1 MSTYKLIV
9 QNHSSLEGDVC
20 VYQTAP
26 DVAGSNVQSLAW
38 VTAYAHPTTAI
49 TFTWSPD
56 DYCFVWQE
64 TSKVSS
70 GITVAASQTW
80 QADLTGQ
87 NQVTLTYRNGG
98 FTFENLQAGP
108 TSGSLSIMQD
118 ASIPVNTASVGI
130 GMAGAPT
137 FMCQAMPNM
146 NVTFTPQPAYWVA
159 FGSFT
164 QGQALNVTEITNPA
178 QITFPPNVYT
188 MSVTLN
194 PDNTWTI
201 TPDQM

>member
-1 MSTYKLIV
+1 MPTYRLIV
-9 QNHSSLEGDVC
+9 QNNSSLTGDIC

-26 DVAGSNVQSLAW
+26 DVTESNTQSLAW
-38 VTAYAHPTTAI
+38 ITACAHPTTAVS
-49 TFTWSPD
+49 FTWSPD
-56 DYCFVWQE
+56 EYCFVWQE

-70 GITVAASQTW
+70 GITAEASQTW
-80 QADLTGQ
+80 QADLTAH
-87 NQVTLTYRNGG
+87 NQVTLTYQNGG
-98 FTFENLQAGP
+98 FTFENLQAGQ
-108 TSGSLSIMQD
+108 TNGSLSILQD
-118 ASIPVNTASVGI
+118 ASIPVNTARVGI

-164 QGQALNVTEITNPA
+164 QGQALNVAEISNAA
-178 QITFPPNVYT
+178 QIQFPPNVYI